1 MAKLKLDHRLLGAA
15 IGGLFALSACKPA
28 TSVKTEI
35 TPTTGVFSAEDEAF
49 YNRRYESL
57 VERFKTGQE
66 TAIYDT
72 EVTFGNNLVAK
83 PLLRSEPK
91 NLSEDVLNKLTE
103 YAVEKNS
110 ASFMVYEDGAVV
122 SENYFGDT
130 TAQTLVNSKS
140 LAKPL
145 GVVAVGRAIE
155 AGFIKSLDQSVADFI
170 VEWQGSDKADIS
182 VRHLLDMR
190 TGLLA
195 QGNPTGPEDVLNRA
209 YLHPRHD
216 EVIIHEYPLVN
227 PPGSR
232 YDYSNANSDLVSVV
246 ISRATGMP
254 YQEWLTK
261 QVLEPM
267 GMAGGKVWL
276 NREGGVAHSGCC
288 IGLASESY
296 LKLAVL
302 ILQNGQ
308 WEGKAFLSEAF
319 VTEIKTPTAQNKYT
333 GMGLYVGKDYAEY
346 RGAANPDVKFGK
358 TLHSEPYLDKDIVL
372 FDGNGHQVA
381 YIMPSRKIVVMRLGK
396 SPGKGNIWDN
406 SYLPNLVARDLD
418 Q

>member
-15 IGGLFALSACKPA
+15 IGGVFAISACQPA
-28 TSVKTEI
+28 TVVKTEI

-49 YNRRYESL
+49 YLRRYEAL
-57 VERFKTGQE
+57 VEAFKSGRE
-66 TAIYDT
+66 TATYDT
-72 EVTFGNNLVAK
+72 EVTFGNDLVAK
-83 PLLRSEPK
+83 PLPRSEPK
-91 NLSEDVLNKLTE
+91 ELSDDVLKKLTE
-103 YAVEKNS
+103 YAVQKKS
-110 ASFMVYEDGAVV
+110 KSFMVYENGAVV
-122 SENYFGDT
+122 SENYYGDT
-130 TAQTLVNSKS
+130 TAKSLINSKS

-155 AGFIKSLDQSVADFI
+155 AGFIESLDQSVADFI
-170 VEWQGSDKADIS
+170 IEWRGSEKANIT

-195 QGNPTGPEDVLNRA
+195 QGNPSGPDDVLNRA

-227 PPGSR
+227 PPGTR
-232 YDYSNANSDLVSVV
+232 YDYSNVNSDLVSVL
-246 ISRATGMP
+246 ILRATGMP
-254 YQEWLTK
+254 YQDWLTQ
-261 QVLEPM
+261 QVLEPL

-276 NREGGVAHSGCC
+276 NREGGIAHAGCC
-288 IGLASESY
+288 FGLPSESY

-308 WEGKAFLSEAF
+308 WEGKPFLSEAF
-319 VTEIKTPTAQNKYT
+319 VKEIKTPTAQNKYT

-358 TLHSEPYLDKDIVL
+358 TFHSEPYIDKDIVL

-381 YIMPSRKIVVMRLGK
+381 YILPSRKIVVMRLGNA
-396 SPGKGNIWDN
+396 PGKENIWDN
-406 SYLPNLVARDLD
+406 AHLPNLVSRDLD
-418 Q
+418 E